1 MYYRISFS
9 YKILCLQ
16 LTADIAKI
24 CKSAQRTTTFIV
36 NALSD
41 VFLWFWVT
49 LFSFWE
55 KKVAS
60 FTKTGFHWKQG
71 CVTMC
76 RYAKTF

>member
-1 MYYRISFS
+1 MYCTTSFS
-9 YKILCLQ
+9 NKILRLQ

-60 FTKTGFHWKQG
+60 FTKTGFHLKQG